1 MINNSRKVIR
11 SATFPGVY
19 LRLDGNGITHPVGE
33 GGGTVNCQYG
43 AGPYETLD
51 LVSHPD
57 GTVTIG
63 STTFPNVFLR
73 LAGPGIT
80 GYLDSGG
87 GRANC
92 QFTAGPYEK
101 FRLVPQADGSTAI
114 ASTAFPNV
122 FLRMDGRGVT
132 RAMPAGGGI
141 VNAQFGVGPYEKFV
155 ISDVTQGLS
164 EQELRRAIETYGPVL
179 KFHPNEIFNMCS
191 IEAFLQHA
199 KLHDKNTGTEIN
211 HPTVA
216 QLPTGTS
223 RDGRYWLILEDG
235 YKGGDLTTAKAYVR
249 AYWTPG
255 MSWTDLQFWFFYAY
269 NGPATAHINGLAF
282 DSIVHSGNPNLAPL
296 GEHFGDWECCMIRV
310 DNSSKQMIRAWL
322 SQHSSGQTFESADLH
337 QFQRVNGQQIVV
349 YSSLNGHA
357 VYAHPGSNYSEH
369 RKYPDP
375 GIPAGIEF
383 FLRNDTADGGRSLD
397 CAKNYQIISAEW
409 LGSDFPEPQWV
420 NYPYRWGP
428 EGTVIHMNPNTVSEV
443 LYSVLGWLSIL
454 PNSSIKVIA
463 SYILWVFVRDDVNG
477 PDGPKYKST
486 WTGGY

>member
-1 MINNSRKVIR
+1 MTKTVIR

-19 LRLDGNGITHPVGE
+19 LRLDGNGVTHPMGP
-33 GGGTVNCQYG
+33 GGGVANCQYG

-51 LVSHPD
+51 VVSQSD

-73 LAGPGIT
+73 LDGSGIT
-80 GYLDSGG
+80 RSLDPGG

-92 QFTAGPYEK
+92 QFSAGPYEK

-122 FLRMDGRGVT
+122 FLRMDGRDVT
-132 RAMPAGGGI
+132 RPMDAGSGV

-155 ISDVTQGLS
+155 ISNVTQGLS
-164 EQELRRAIETYGPVL
+164 EQDLRHAIETYGPVL
-179 KFHPNEIFNMCS
+179 KFHPNEIYNMCS

-199 KLHDKNTGTEIN
+199 KLHDKNTGAEIN

-216 QLPTGTS
+216 QLPTGTNN
-223 RDGRYWLILEDG
+223 DGRYWLILEDG
-235 YKGGDLTTAKAYVR
+235 YKGGDLATAKAYVH
-249 AYWTPG
+249 AYWKPG

-269 NGPATAHINGLAF
+269 NGPGTAHINGLVF
-282 DSIVHSGNPNLAPL
+282 DTIAHSGDPNLAPL
-296 GEHFGDWECCMIRV
+296 GEHFGDWECCMIRI
-310 DNSSKQMIRAWL
+310 DNSSKQMIGAWL
-322 SQHSSGQTFESADLH
+322 SQHSSGQMFSPADLG

-349 YSSLNGHA
+349 YSSRNGHA
-357 VYAHPGSNYSEH
+357 VYAHPGSNYTEH

-383 FLRNDTADGGRSLD
+383 FLRNDAADGGRSLD
-397 CAKNYQIISAEW
+397 CAKNYQIISADW
-409 LGSDFPEPQWV
+409 LGSTFPEPQWV

-428 EGTVIHMNPNTVSEV
+428 EGAVTHMNPGTVSDI
-443 LYSVLGWLSIL
+443 LYSALGWLSYLASPI
-454 PNSSIKVIA
+454 IQVIA
-463 SYILWVFVRDDVNG
+463 GYILSVFVKDDVNG
-477 PDGPKYKST
+477 PAGPKTKST